1 MQCRKNNQISNIFFS
16 PPRGKPL
23 LEEEK
28 THSNGK
34 LNSIL
39 HWFTS
44 IHKTHSIFRSDGGN
58 SPDGGLLT
66 ILVAPSRI
74 AGKCLQVV
82 PHFAVN
88 GVRCRYAEKRY
99 ISSSHRHSHIRFPSQ
114 AFSPQSFSFS
124 RWNDGD
130 ISRGLFWQEKYW
142 SCSLINF
149 YREKQNRRRQQLKDS
164 KGERCVVLV
173 AELTNAIGYTWAFK
187 SHLSGFYDANRM
199 MSWIELKFRRL

>member
-1 MQCRKNNQISNIFFS
+1 MQCRKNNQISNIFFL

-99 ISSSHRHSHIRFPSQ
+99 ISSSHFHSSRRRFPLNL
-114 AFSPQSFSFS
+114 FLS
-124 RWNDGD
+124 RDETMATSAGGCFDRKSIDRVLLSIFTAKNRIGD
-130 ISRGLFWQEKYW
+130 DSSWRTRKG
-142 SCSLINF
+142 
-149 YREKQNRRRQQLKDS
+149 KD
-164 KGERCVVLV
+164 VL
-173 AELTNAIGYTWAFK
+173 Y
-187 SHLSGFYDANRM
+187 
-199 MSWIELKFRRL
+199 

>member
-88 GVRCRYAEKRY
+88 GVRCRYAEKGTFPPATAAAIFVFPR
-99 ISSSHRHSHIRFPSQ
+99 RRFPLNL
-114 AFSPQSFSFS
+114 FLS
-124 RWNDGD
+124 RDETMATSAGGCFD
-130 ISRGLFWQEKYW
+130 RKSIDRVLLSIFTAK
-142 SCSLINF
+142 
-149 YREKQNRRRQQLKDS
+149 NRIGEDS
-164 KGERCVVLV
+164 
-173 AELTNAIGYTWAFK
+173 
-187 SHLSGFYDANRM
+187 S
-199 MSWIELKFRRL
+199 